1 MEKNLEGVAHGG
13 RGEPDLEGAT
23 RVLGEQMSPQ
33 MMTLMKKDKNGMR
46 KNYREIHRDE
56 ET

>member
-1 MEKNLEGVAHGG
+1 MAHGG

-23 RVLGEQMSPQ
+23 RVLGKQMSPQ